1 MRPMSLLLLA
11 GCSAIVTT
19 AAAPAQ
25 ETSGNPMAL
34 LIERYET
41 DRDALRRVHG
51 VPMSPRRGERMNRF
65 NEDSL
70 KELGRVDF
78 EALGVEGRIDHVLLR
93 THLARERRHLALEA
107 KKDGEIAAL
116 VPFRETI
123 AGLEESRRR
132 METVDPAK
140 AADRLTALAKEV
152 AEARKGA
159 EKADR
164 VAARRAAQRVFALR
178 ETLRGWYR
186 FYAGYHPE
194 FTWWAQKPY
203 EKAEKELE
211 GYGAH
216 LRDKVAKENEPGA
229 AGLVG
234 DPIGR
239 DALLGE
245 LADEMIA
252 YTPEELIARAEKEF
266 AWCEERLR
274 EASRELG
281 CGDDVKKALEKV
293 KGEHVPPGKQPDLV
307 RDYAQAAV
315 KFLEERDLVTI
326 PDLAKEVWR
335 MEMMPP
341 ERQKVTPYF
350 TGGEVVSVSFP
361 THDMDH
367 EQKLM
372 SLRGNNVHFCWAT
385 VHHELIPG
393 HHLQG
398 FMAARHRTHRRLFR
412 TPFLVEGWA
421 LYWELLLWDLGFAR
435 SPGDKVGMLFWRMHR
450 AARIIVS
457 LKFHLGKM
465 APVEMTDFLVD
476 RVGHERDGA
485 TAEVRRYIGGDY
497 PPLYQAAYLLGG
509 FQIRA
514 LYQEL
519 VPSGKMTARAFH
531 DAVLRENMIPI
542 EMMRASLTGEKLPRD
557 YSTRWRF
564 LGE

>member
-485 TAEVRRYIGGDY
+485 TAEV
-497 PPLYQAAYLLGG
+497 
-509 FQIRA
+509 
-514 LYQEL
+514 
-519 VPSGKMTARAFH
+519 
-531 DAVLRENMIPI
+531 
-542 EMMRASLTGEKLPRD
+542 
-557 YSTRWRF
+557 
-564 LGE
+564 